1 MYSGKTLF
9 AQVMSFLPW
18 TTFARI
24 VDCYDG
30 DRKVRTWRC
39 TEHYRALA
47 FAQLTGRESLHDIE
61 ACLAARSAKLYHSG
75 SAHRCGARPWLTPTS
90 GAIGGSTPIS
100 PSV

>member
-1 MYSGKTLF
+1 MYAGKTLF

-24 VDCYDG
+24 VDRYDG
-30 DRKVRTWRC
+30 DRKVRTLRC

-47 FAQLTGRESLHDIE
+47 FAQLTGRESLRDIE

-75 SAHRCGARPWLTPTS
+75 LRWSRKNGQDVKVYTRP
-90 GAIGGSTPIS
+90 
-100 PSV
+100 

>member
-24 VDCYDG
+24 VDRYDG
-30 DRKVRTWRC
+30 DRKVRTLRC

-47 FAQLTGRESLHDIE
+47 FAQLTGRESLRDIE
-61 ACLAARSAKLYHSG
+61 ACCFQPAAVSKPCQAGLP
-75 SAHRCGARPWLTPTS
+75 ARASL
-90 GAIGGSTPIS
+90 
-100 PSV
+100 